1 MIDINSFFLDHQTFG
16 QRQCKSVNYN
26 KGRKFCQLLD
36 KNEENFDE
44 KKFEE
49 NEEWDYYGQN
59 SQRKVCF
66 VEILLYLEIV

>member
-1 MIDINSFFLDHQTFG
+1 M
-16 QRQCKSVNYN
+16 NYN
-26 KGRKFCQLLD
+26 KGRKSCQLLD
-36 KNEENFDE
+36 TNEENFDE